1 MERGNL
7 AASPSPLHH
16 LLLLLPPASAGNAT
30 GRGGGARAATRGAA
44 RENRADSSI
53 PRSLTGAHAARACIG
68 PVQSGWLRCS
78 VKFALLCCPAWT
90 CKVCGHGQLRLKK
103 SPPLETRSPEFNLT
117 QMRSGEGLRKRP
129 SFWVRSERCAVATGD
144 LLLRSNQKTE
154 AVQVTV
160 SVRWTSLA

>member
-1 MERGNL
+1 M
-7 AASPSPLHH
+7 AASPSPLH
-16 LLLLLPPASAGNAT
+16 LFLLLLPPASAGNAT

-117 QMRSGEGLRKRP
+117 QMRSGEGLARDLH
-129 SFWVRSERCAVATGD
+129 SGSEVRGAQWRQAASPGLMTSCWKPCAPIRRQEQSRAG
-144 LLLRSNQKTE
+144 S
-154 AVQVTV
+154 
-160 SVRWTSLA
+160 SV